1 MQTKFGGMVNYEE
14 NRRSLVNRIGLYS
27 PYKEVA
33 KASDTVTVSTYKQ
46 IKIGDLDLERRRMVK

>member
-1 MQTKFGGMVNYEE
+1 MVNYEE
-14 NRRSLVNRIGLYS
+14 NRRPLVNRIGLFS